1 MQGGSVHVW
10 VYYPCSSR
18 SWCISTITALRRRIS
33 CGVPRAPHSA
43 CTRVLA
49 LAHLSRPRTAHLGSH
64 PARWGPWGQAG
75 TILTPGWAASWPLSP
90 IDLRVLSR
98 VNVDGTKG
106 TAGAGSRARPG
117 WWSSGLERR
126 TKARIPAGYTS
137 SALLGRVLC
146 SAACALALVVSLS
159 THVALRICMRTEIP
173 RASSGRFDPHARPAE
188 PERAQNSV

>member
-1 MQGGSVHVW
+1 MQGGSIHVW

-117 WWSSGLERR
+117 WWSSGLERC
-126 TKARIPAGYTS
+126 TKARIPAWYAS
-137 SALLGRVLC
+137 STLLGRVLC
-146 SAACALALVVSLS
+146 SAACALARVVSLS
-159 THVALRICMRTEIP
+159 THVASESACARKFPSREL
-173 RASSGRFDPHARPAE
+173 GRFGSHARSFE